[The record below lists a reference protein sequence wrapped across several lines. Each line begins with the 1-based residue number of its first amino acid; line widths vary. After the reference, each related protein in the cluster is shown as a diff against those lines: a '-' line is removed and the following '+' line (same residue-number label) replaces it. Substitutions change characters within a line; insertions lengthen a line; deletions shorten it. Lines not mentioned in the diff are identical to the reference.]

1 MLSAT
6 RGATAAM
13 GTRFE
18 FVIATDDEAGVQ
30 PLLEEALFEVEE
42 LHRSLTRFSPDSL
55 LSHIV
60 RTAARKPVRLDLPTF
75 RLFQAACAIHA
86 RSAGAFDITLGSG
99 RIILDDMTC
108 SIRLGGADV
117 RLDLGAIAKGYALD
131 RAAQILRAGGVT
143 AALLHGGTS
152 SVLAIGSPPDAA
164 AWRIGLARSRALPWI
179 DLRDA
184 ALAVSRP
191 FSQVSNGETHILDPR
206 TGASL
211 QARHF
216 VVVTGASACLAD
228 AWSTAVAV
236 AGERPS
242 LMPADYTT
250 IIEVEH
256 E

>member
-1 MLSAT
+1 
-6 RGATAAM
+6 M

-18 FVIATDDEAGVQ
+18 FVIATDDEAGIQ
-30 PLLEEALFEVEE
+30 PLLEEALLEVDV
-42 LHRSLTRFSPDSL
+42 LHQSLTRFSPDSL
-55 LSHIV
+55 LSHII
-60 RTAARKPVRLDLPTF
+60 RTAAHKPVRLDLPTF
-75 RLFQAACAIHA
+75 RLFEAACDVHT

-99 RIILDDMTC
+99 QITLDDTTY
-108 SIRLGGADV
+108 SIRLSGDDV

-164 AWRIGLARSRALPWI
+164 AWRIGMARSRTLPWLE
-179 DLRDA
+179 LRDA

-191 FSQVSNGETHILDPR
+191 FSQVSDGETHIRDPR
-206 TGASL
+206 TGASV
-211 QARHF
+211 QARRF
-216 VVVTGASACLAD
+216 VVVTGPSACMAD

-250 IIEVEH
+250 VIEVEH